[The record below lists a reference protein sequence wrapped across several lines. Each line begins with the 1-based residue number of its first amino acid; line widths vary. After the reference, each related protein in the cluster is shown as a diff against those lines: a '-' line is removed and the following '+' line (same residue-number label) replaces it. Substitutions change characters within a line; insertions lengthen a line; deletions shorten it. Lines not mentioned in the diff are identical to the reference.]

1 LPADWKRLV
10 REAGYRISAGDEI
23 EVRLP
28 GGTKQVIAVSEQ
40 DDALHCTSVIAGP
53 KALAA
58 AVEEPDSPVRY
69 AWSRNRLS
77 DMVGFRLDSD
87 RRLIGEAWIP
97 TAGLTAEEIGVY
109 LHELARVCDWHEF
122 RLTGSDTF

>member
-1 LPADWKRLV
+1 MPADWKRLV

-28 GGTKQVIAVSEQ
+28 GGTRQVIAVSEQ
-40 DDALHCTSVIAGP
+40 GDALRCTSVIAGP
-53 KALAA
+53 KALAT
-58 AVEEPDSPVRY
+58 AVEGTESPLRY

-77 DMVGFRLDSD
+77 DLVGFRLDSD

-97 TAGLTAEEIGVY
+97 TSGLTAEEVGVY

-122 RLTGSDTF
+122 RLTGVDEF

>member
-28 GGTKQVIAVSEQ
+28 GGTRQVITVSEQ
-40 DDALHCTSVIAGP
+40 GEALRCTSVIVGP
-53 KALAA
+53 KTLSAA
-58 AVEEPDSPVRY
+58 AEPDSPLRY

-77 DMVGFRLDSD
+77 DLVSFGVDAGG
-87 RRLIGEAWIP
+87 RLIGEAWVP
-97 TAGLTAEEIGVY
+97 TAGLTAEEIGIY

>member
-1 LPADWKRLV
+1 MPADWKRLV

-28 GGTKQVIAVSEQ
+28 GGTRQVIAVSEQ
-40 DDALHCTSVIAGP
+40 GDALRCTSVIAGP
-53 KALAA
+53 KALAT
-58 AVEEPDSPVRY
+58 AVEETESPLRY

-77 DMVGFRLDSD
+77 DLVGFRLDSD

-97 TAGLTAEEIGVY
+97 TSGLTAEEVGVY

-122 RLTGSDTF
+122 RLTGVDEF